1 MTEQQSSTCSF
12 ARAADNTPI
21 CPVHRHQLSIES
33 EHGDLNP
40 PGVSHL
46 KGVCP
51 VSGQLVV
58 EGQSS
63 TEQAQKAA

>member
-1 MTEQQSSTCSF
+1 MADANCSF
-12 ARAADNTPI
+12 ARAADNTPL
-21 CPVHRHQLSIES
+21 CPLHKQQLSIES

-46 KGVCP
+46 RGRCP

-58 EGQSS
+58 EGES
-63 TEQAQKAA
+63 TATLSPAA

>member
-1 MTEQQSSTCSF
+1 MTEARCSF

-21 CPVHRHQLSIES
+21 CPLHEHQLTIES
-33 EHGDLNP
+33 AHGDLNP

-46 KGVCP
+46 KGTCP

-58 EGQSS
+58 EGEKNSPTS
-63 TEQAQKAA
+63 HNDGSAA